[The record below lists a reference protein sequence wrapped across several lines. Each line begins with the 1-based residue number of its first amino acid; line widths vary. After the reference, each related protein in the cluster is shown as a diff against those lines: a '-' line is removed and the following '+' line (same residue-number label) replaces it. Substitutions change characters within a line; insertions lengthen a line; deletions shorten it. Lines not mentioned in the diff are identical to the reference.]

1 MHIVV
6 ISHSYPTRK
15 TIDFVFVDQLCR
27 AFADKGEEVTIIA
40 PQSITKCLFRNIPI
54 VKFKTTLITEE
65 GNRLT
70 LYRPFWISLGSKFT
84 NLVGDSFNKAVCRTL
99 KKIKKP
105 IDVIYGHF
113 WAQAISAMP
122 FAKERNIPLFV
133 VAGEGELDT
142 H

>member
-65 GNRLT
+65 GNNA
-70 LYRPFWISLGSKFT
+70 SSG
-84 NLVGDSFNKAVCRTL
+84 
-99 KKIKKP
+99 
-105 IDVIYGHF
+105 
-113 WAQAISAMP
+113 
-122 FAKERNIPLFV
+122 
-133 VAGEGELDT
+133 
-142 H
+142 